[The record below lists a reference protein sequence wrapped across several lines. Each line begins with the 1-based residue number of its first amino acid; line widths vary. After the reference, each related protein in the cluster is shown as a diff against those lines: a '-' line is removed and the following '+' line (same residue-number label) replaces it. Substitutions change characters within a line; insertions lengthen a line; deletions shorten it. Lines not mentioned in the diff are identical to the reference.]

1 MENKRQLGFALWV
14 LLLCGMVYKSA
25 TGEELRIGTSADW
38 REWQRPGDAIEIS
51 RGKAGPRFVR
61 RDIDAV
67 ANAGDFG
74 GGIRAAGSNSGD
86 AGNLIDGSLSSFW
99 APDWDDD
106 SENMY
111 VEVDLGRVVSAQRVV
126 LRLREDGPPLEL
138 FQVLLSNG
146 ERFFDST
153 GLPLPSIV
161 RYSDRVRYS
170 FNQQRELAIEYGL
183 KPLQFIRI
191 EVDLPTEGA
200 GISSVAVEAVGDNI
214 SLGMRERGGQVDI
227 LNEIG
232 TRAEGYESTGNS
244 NALIDGDI
252 VSSWRYW
259 GFSQPGDTE
268 FTFDLGALYWV
279 DRVRILGDLAGIAPS
294 SVDWR
299 WTRRNAIHFPW
310 YIIWGSDGSLAPD
323 GSLRW
328 QILGELP
335 EHPRNLR
342 DIVHFEEQF
351 PLRPLRYLRM
361 RYPNRQ
367 CCITGTT
374 AEFQVFG
381 EGYPAGT
388 IIQSPLYD
396 LGAVRNATG
405 LSWQVETPEGTRV
418 EIRSR
423 TGNLLQESYVF
434 HDKNG
439 KVVTERKYDK
449 LIPSFKGR
457 IDTVRSPGDDWSI
470 WSQAYER
477 SDRGFLSPTPRR
489 FVQLQASLL
498 SDDPMQG
505 AVLDELVL
513 SYAEPLAAATRA
525 EIYPIQVEP
534 GQRTEFTYYLGWDV
548 GASSTGFDQ
557 LLMRS
562 GADIELGE
570 IRSGGQVLNAEV
582 ARVDGGWDITFADPF
597 VRAGLIELDFASTIY
612 RQQMPF
618 EAFLASGRGER
629 QIRQRVDV
637 GDASDA
643 VASEVIAVSLPVGPA
658 LIDGLALSTALVTP
672 NGDGIG
678 DLLQI
683 EFALLNVLQPRLLHV
698 ALYDLSGRKIRVLHD
713 QQQTAGPITL
723 SWDGQDESGQL
734 AAPGN
739 YILRVEVQGDAQAQ
753 KKTKI
758 IALAY

>member
-1 MENKRQLGFALWV
+1 
-14 LLLCGMVYKSA
+14 
-25 TGEELRIGTSADW
+25 
-38 REWQRPGDAIEIS
+38 
-51 RGKAGPRFVR
+51 
-61 RDIDAV
+61 
-67 ANAGDFG
+67 
-74 GGIRAAGSNSGD
+74 
-86 AGNLIDGSLSSFW
+86 
-99 APDWDDD
+99 
-106 SENMY
+106 
-111 VEVDLGRVVSAQRVV
+111 
-126 LRLREDGPPLEL
+126 
-138 FQVLLSNG
+138 
-146 ERFFDST
+146 
-153 GLPLPSIV
+153 
-161 RYSDRVRYS
+161 
-170 FNQQRELAIEYGL
+170 
-183 KPLQFIRI
+183 
-191 EVDLPTEGA
+191 
-200 GISSVAVEAVGDNI
+200 
-214 SLGMRERGGQVDI
+214 
-227 LNEIG
+227 
-232 TRAEGYESTGNS
+232 
-244 NALIDGDI
+244 
-252 VSSWRYW
+252 
-259 GFSQPGDTE
+259 
-268 FTFDLGALYWV
+268 
-279 DRVRILGDLAGIAPS
+279 
-294 SVDWR
+294 
-299 WTRRNAIHFPW
+299 
-310 YIIWGSDGSLAPD
+310 
-323 GSLRW
+323 
-328 QILGELP
+328 
-335 EHPRNLR
+335 
-342 DIVHFEEQF
+342 
-351 PLRPLRYLRM
+351 RPLRYLRM

-388 IIQSPLYD
+388 IMQSPIYD
-396 LGAVRNATG
+396 LEAVRNVTA

-439 KVVTERKYDK
+439 KEVTERKFNK

-470 WSQAYER
+470 WSQAYEW

-489 FVQLQASLL
+489 FVQLQAYLL

-505 AVLDELVL
+505 AILDEMVL

-525 EIYPIQVEP
+525 EIYPIQAEP

-548 GASSTGFDQ
+548 GAGSTGFDQ

-562 GADIELGE
+562 KADIELGE
-570 IRSGGQVLNAEV
+570 IRFGGQVLNAEV
-582 ARVDGGWDITFADPF
+582 IPVDGGWDITFADPF

-618 EAFLASGRGER
+618 EAFLASGQGER

-637 GDASDA
+637 GDASNA
-643 VASEVIAVSLPVGPA
+643 VASEATAVSMPVGPA
-658 LIDGLALSTALVTP
+658 LIDGLALSATLVTP

-698 ALYDLSGRKIRVLHD
+698 ALYDLSGREVRVLHD

-734 AAPGN
+734 VAPGN
-739 YILRVEVQGDAQAQ
+739 YILRVVVQGDAQTH
-753 KKTKI
+753 KTTKI